1 MPISR
6 RALLQTSALAMLG
19 AAHTARAQS
28 GQFTYKCAM
37 NVPVTHPVYLR
48 MVEAA
53 DRIKKQTDGQVV
65 LSLFPT
71 NQLGSDTDM
80 LGQVRAGTLETV
92 IMPGVV
98 LANLVPMASL
108 NSIGFA
114 FKDYPTVWKA
124 MDGGVGDQIRAH
136 IRKTNLLVQDKVW
149 DNGFR
154 HMTSWQPVSS
164 PADLTGR
171 RVRVPVSPLLQ
182 SLFKS
187 LGAATAPINFNE
199 LYNALQN
206 RVIDAQENPLA
217 LISTAKLYEVQ
228 KYCALTSHV
237 WDGYWFLSNRKAWE
251 SIPEATRKIVDRNLA
266 ESALAQRADNEQ
278 LASTL
283 QAQLTTQ
290 GLTFSTPDTTPF
302 RETLRKTGFYVDW
315 KRKFGEE
322 AWAALEKEV
331 GTLV

>member
-1 MPISR
+1 MSISR

-19 AAHTARAQS
+19 VGQTVRAQS
-28 GQFTYKCAM
+28 GKFNYKCAM
-37 NVPVTHPVYLR
+37 NVPVTHPIHLR

-65 LSLFPT
+65 ISLFPN

-80 LGQVRAGTLETV
+80 LGQVRAGALETV

-114 FKDYPTVWKA
+114 FKDYPAVWKA
-124 MDGGVGDQIRAH
+124 MDGGVGEQIRAH

-154 HMTSWQPVSS
+154 HMTSWQPISR
-164 PADLTGR
+164 PADLVGR
-171 RVRVPVSPLLQ
+171 KVRVPVSPVLL
-182 SLFKS
+182 SLFKA
-187 LGAATAPINFNE
+187 LGAAPAPINFNE
-199 LYNALQN
+199 LYSALQTH
-206 RVIDAQENPLA
+206 VIDAQENPLA
-217 LISTAKLYEVQ
+217 MISTAKLYEVQ
-228 KYCALTSHV
+228 KFCALTSHV
-237 WDGYWFLSNRKAWE
+237 WDGYWFMSNRKAWE
-251 SIPEATRKIVDRNLA
+251 AVPEATRQIVEKNIA
-266 ESALAQRADNEQ
+266 ESALAQRADNEK

-283 QAQLTTQ
+283 QAQLATQ
-290 GLTFSTPDTTPF
+290 GLTFSTPDTAPF
-302 RETLRKTGFYVDW
+302 REALRKAGFYVDW
-315 KRKFGEE
+315 KKKFGDE